1 MSPTYKILKPHLEFI
16 LFGVIF
22 PTLSLSQADIN
33 LFTEDPTE
41 YIRKVHNVL
50 EDWLD
55 PRIAAINLLQMLSR
69 YRLKDT
75 LPLFLPHL
83 QRVMDD
89 YRAAPEHLKNHS
101 AKEACLVALAAIA
114 NVLKEKKPYCNQIEG
129 IFNTHVIPELSS
141 SIGILRAR
149 ACWMVEHF
157 SDVEW
162 KKPRTCQLIIEGLL
176 RGLRDP
182 DLPVQAAAAC
192 SMRLFIDSDI
202 ARDIVR
208 PILYDVVNEYF
219 RIMSDIESDVVIGA
233 LQAIVL
239 QFGEEIEGIAGLII
253 EQLLRTFEAY
263 SSAGEDDDEAAFGAT
278 ECLETVTTVLEV
290 VKENPAVIAAVEGM
304 LTPLLFK
311 IFSND
316 EMIEYIEN
324 GIEMIS
330 YLTYY
335 PQNINP
341 RLWEVFGPMISALD
355 NWAYDYMME
364 MLTPI
369 MHLISKDTS
378 TFLQGTYQE
387 VPLTA
392 MVVRTCL
399 KVLDQEKIDDERE
412 AKASATLLTC
422 VLICCKGH
430 IDEYIPSIL
439 MTTLN
444 KLAVVTKTGIT
455 NRLLGIVMSIILYNP
470 ESAFQVFRG
479 DPGAEQLVFQKL
491 FERIPSIHSH
501 SLRRLVIASFSA
513 LLSIPK
519 EYFTPF
525 FAMNLQ
531 PIMSML
537 VRVVS
542 TIDDEEDEDGEDD
555 EDGDEEEG
563 EGDDEA
569 DGDDEG
575 DESYAPR
582 NGAKV
587 SKSTLKKLAAMDVP
601 EEGYS
606 EDEDCINVA
615 DEEYLQTME
624 ELKKHGG
631 KRYNAYGDEIGNSD
645 ADEDDLD
652 EIDEPDTPLDAVDM
666 VLLFCDTMN
675 QSFSVDPQL
684 FTQLQ
689 NGLDSEDQ
697 ERLKTIL
704 ETAEYRRNHPDGE
717 DDEGD
722 GEEEDDDDE
731 T

>member
-1 MSPTYKILKPHLEFI
+1 
-16 LFGVIF
+16 
-22 PTLSLSQADIN
+22 
-33 LFTEDPTE
+33 
-41 YIRKVHNVL
+41 
-50 EDWLD
+50 
-55 PRIAAINLLQMLSR
+55 
-69 YRLKDT
+69 
-75 LPLFLPHL
+75 
-83 QRVMDD
+83 
-89 YRAAPEHLKNHS
+89 
-101 AKEACLVALAAIA
+101 
-114 NVLKEKKPYCNQIEG
+114 
-129 IFNTHVIPELSS
+129 
-141 SIGILRAR
+141 
-149 ACWMVEHF
+149 
-157 SDVEW
+157 
-162 KKPRTCQLIIEGLL
+162 
-176 RGLRDP
+176 
-182 DLPVQAAAAC
+182 
-192 SMRLFIDSDI
+192 
-202 ARDIVR
+202 
-208 PILYDVVNEYF
+208 
-219 RIMSDIESDVVIGA
+219 
-233 LQAIVL
+233 
-239 QFGEEIEGIAGLII
+239 
-253 EQLLRTFEAY
+253 
-263 SSAGEDDDEAAFGAT
+263 
-278 ECLETVTTVLEV
+278 
-290 VKENPAVIAAVEGM
+290 
-304 LTPLLFK
+304 
-311 IFSND
+311 
-316 EMIEYIEN
+316 
-324 GIEMIS
+324 
-330 YLTYY
+330 
-335 PQNINP
+335 
-341 RLWEVFGPMISALD
+341 
-355 NWAYDYMME
+355 
-364 MLTPI
+364 
-369 MHLISKDTS
+369 
-378 TFLQGTYQE
+378 
-387 VPLTA
+387 
-392 MVVRTCL
+392 
-399 KVLDQEKIDDERE
+399 
-412 AKASATLLTC
+412 
-422 VLICCKGH
+422 
-430 IDEYIPSIL
+430 
-439 MTTLN
+439 
-444 KLAVVTKTGIT
+444 
-455 NRLLGIVMSIILYNP
+455 
-470 ESAFQVFRG
+470 
-479 DPGAEQLVFQKL
+479 
-491 FERIPSIHSH
+491 
-501 SLRRLVIASFSA
+501 
-513 LLSIPK
+513 
-519 EYFTPF
+519 
-525 FAMNLQ
+525 MNLQ